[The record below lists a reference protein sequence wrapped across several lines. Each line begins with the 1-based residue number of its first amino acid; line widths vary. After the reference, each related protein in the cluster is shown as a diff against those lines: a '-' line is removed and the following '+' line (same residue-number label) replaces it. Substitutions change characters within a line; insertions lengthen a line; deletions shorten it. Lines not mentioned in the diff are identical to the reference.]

1 SFDSRL
7 TPYMMEDD
15 YYRKR
20 AIQELKKYRVNSSII
35 EDVFVYYPNV
45 DNDLLYSSSGIYS
58 LGTLINQKYRFRDL
72 AKVNLKAH
80 LQTTVPKVIS
90 KSYLKDKENSKH
102 NMIIF
107 FYPIS
112 LNNPHPYG
120 TVMYFINES
129 MLTNLTHNML
139 GNFQGDTYIFDGND
153 QIITATEKKYNIS
166 KDHLKNL
173 SKQKNGTYKLNIDGK
188 EYSVSVVKS

>member
-1 SFDSRL
+1 MSFIIYKNTVTELREEIEQSNANKLQQVVDMTNNRLEELESIAAMISFDSRL

-72 AKVNLKAH
+72 AKVN
-80 LQTTVPKVIS
+80 
-90 KSYLKDKENSKH
+90 
-102 NMIIF
+102 
-107 FYPIS
+107 
-112 LNNPHPYG
+112 
-120 TVMYFINES
+120 
-129 MLTNLTHNML
+129 
-139 GNFQGDTYIFDGND
+139 
-153 QIITATEKKYNIS
+153 
-166 KDHLKNL
+166 
-173 SKQKNGTYKLNIDGK
+173 
-188 EYSVSVVKS
+188 